1 MNLTPEEKN
10 YYSIC
15 LDKVSDW
22 LEINEDVA
30 VEYSSEP
37 GNFYY
42 YDDGLI
48 SIYNRQATLSKLYSL
63 LHEAGHHIVRKNN
76 SKWNISPDKTKS
88 FKVDVVREEVLAW
101 ETAASVA
108 RYLNIWSGIDK
119 EHWNKFLKEQLHDYI
134 CWAANPEKTQK
145 T

>member
-30 VEYSSEP
+30 VEYSSQP

-42 YDDGLI
+42 YEDGLI
-48 SIYNRQATLSKLYSL
+48 SICSRQPVLSKLYSL

-76 SKWNISPDKTKS
+76 SKWQGPAKKNKS
-88 FKVDVVREEVLAW
+88 F
-101 ETAASVA
+101 
-108 RYLNIWSGIDK
+108 RY
-119 EHWNKFLKEQLHDYI
+119 
-134 CWAANPEKTQK
+134 
-145 T
+145 